1 MGAPPR
7 RRPVRGRGHGLTG
20 SSIPR
25 FSRGGRGE
33 AILTLSVAQLT
44 IDQRI
49 AQAAVRTADDAV
61 SQMERGLVNDDLA
74 DRSIGADALA
84 PGVVT
89 GP

>member
-1 MGAPPR
+1 M
-7 RRPVRGRGHGLTG
+7 
-20 SSIPR
+20 
-25 FSRGGRGE
+25 
-33 AILTLSVAQLT
+33 LTLSVAQLT

-61 SQMERGLVNDDLA
+61 SQMERGLVNDNLA